1 VLRTGDWG
9 LETRDEE
16 HSDCDSVSHSE
27 FRCFGKV
34 EGEGRM
40 ENEECRMESG
50 ERINDTN
57 F

>member
-1 VLRTGDWG
+1 MGSEDWG

-40 ENEECRMESG
+40 ESGKWRKNE
-50 ERINDTN
+50 
-57 F
+57 